1 MNKSAS
7 EETLQDLYETMRKD
21 IEELFSALCN
31 SVNSIKYLQQ
41 YPLLQEDS
49 DDVCFLQMLC
59 ELKAFVCTV
68 KLDICT
74 FLRADL
80 RAKHPCEKRINLKY
94 INVVIQEGYKY
105 LCGFG
110 KDRKNS
116 KWLKFKEIAGKIDN
130 TALNADIAVLDK
142 TLLNFE
148 EKNIP
153 LSEKDN
159 RDLALHYDKNP
170 LRVYDFLLNISEET
184 EAKKVIN
191 FLPLLDC
198 LYIITSKYIRQY
210 GTFLPKHTN
219 DPLISVF
226 ESINVLDDRDNRFF
240 NNMGEV
246 IDSYSKRLETL
257 VNQCKLPEKFQ
268 ITPELIAQDCK
279 PIIESIYP
287 GLHIHFIYLDLAC
300 AFRAY
305 FSSESYIEKQLNL
318 RRVAVVVYDGF
329 ARIYGYNAKQQKQ
342 SFWENICSNL
352 ESCKD
357 SEIVELLQRTR
368 DRIKEL
374 SEDSSINNSLL
385 REHYIHY
392 RKDNRDN
399 VVHLYDE
406 SLKAFPVF
414 EMSKA
419 LKLFRILPDV
429 IKLNSVSMD
438 TINRKM
444 EDKRYASYTEMIN
457 KLYNLLDLIKDPIAK
472 QNMKSSID
480 KIEELF
486 RKFK

>member
-7 EETLQDLYETMRKD
+7 EETLQDLYETMGKN
-21 IEELFSALCN
+21 IEELFPVLCN

-41 YPLLQEDS
+41 YPLLQDS
-49 DDVCFLQMLC
+49 DDICILQMLC

-110 KDRKNS
+110 KDKKNS
-116 KWLKFKEIAGKIDN
+116 KWLKFKEIAGEIKN

-142 TLLNFE
+142 TLLDFG
-148 EKNIP
+148 EKSIP

-210 GTFLPKHTN
+210 DTFLPKYTD
-219 DPLISVF
+219 DPVISMF
-226 ESINVLDDRDNRFF
+226 ECINVLYDRDNRIF
-240 NNMGEV
+240 NEMHKV
-246 IDSYSKRLETL
+246 IISYSERLGSL
-257 VNQCKLPEKFQ
+257 VNQCKLPEKLQ
-268 ITPELIAQDCK
+268 IDPELIAQDCK

-318 RRVAVVVYDGF
+318 RRVAVVV
-329 ARIYGYNAKQQKQ
+329 
-342 SFWENICSNL
+342 
-352 ESCKD
+352 
-357 SEIVELLQRTR
+357 
-368 DRIKEL
+368 
-374 SEDSSINNSLL
+374 
-385 REHYIHY
+385 
-392 RKDNRDN
+392 
-399 VVHLYDE
+399 
-406 SLKAFPVF
+406 
-414 EMSKA
+414 
-419 LKLFRILPDV
+419 
-429 IKLNSVSMD
+429 
-438 TINRKM
+438 
-444 EDKRYASYTEMIN
+444 
-457 KLYNLLDLIKDPIAK
+457 
-472 QNMKSSID
+472 
-480 KIEELF
+480 
-486 RKFK
+486 